1 MVVYKVTNL
10 INGKVYVGQT
20 NGNNKYYLG
29 SGSIILK
36 AIKKYGRENFK
47 KEILEECDTQQQLD
61 DREIFWISF
70 YKSNEI
76 GYNIMEGGNGG
87 AHSEETKIKMS
98 INHTGVKNNFY
109 KKTHTNET
117 KKILSEK
124 MKDRL
129 KNKENHP
136 NYGKKFSEESKKKM
150 SDKRKNK
157 QTGKDNPMYGK
168 SVYDVW
174 LFKFGKEEA
183 DKKYEMFVEKMRN
196 IGKKRTQ
203 SEETK
208 TKIRNSNLGRKLSD
222 ESKMKISKCKI
233 GKGKKVI
240 QLNLNY
246 NFIKE
251 WNSLVEIKKE
261 VGINVGRVCR
271 GERKKC
277 GEYIWV
283 YKEKYTPQN

>member
-47 KEILEECDTQQQLD
+47 KEILEECSTQQQLD

-87 AHSEETKIKMS
+87 VHSVETKIKMS
-98 INHTGVKNNFY
+98 IKHMGVKNNFY
-109 KKTHTNET
+109 KKTHTDET

-124 MKDRL
+124 MKERL

-136 NYGKKFSEESKKKM
+136 IYGKKFSEETKKKM

-157 QTGKDNPMYGK
+157 QTGKNNPMYGK

-174 LFKFGKEEA
+174 LLKFGKEEA
-183 DKKYEMFVEKMRN
+183 NKKYEKFVEKMRN
-196 IGKKRTQ
+196 IGRKRTQ

-222 ESKMKISKCKI
+222 ESKMKISKCRI

-240 QLNLNY
+240 QLDLNY
-246 NFIKE
+246 NFVKE

-277 GEYIWV
+277 GGYIWI
-283 YKEKYTPQN
+283 YKEKYIPKN